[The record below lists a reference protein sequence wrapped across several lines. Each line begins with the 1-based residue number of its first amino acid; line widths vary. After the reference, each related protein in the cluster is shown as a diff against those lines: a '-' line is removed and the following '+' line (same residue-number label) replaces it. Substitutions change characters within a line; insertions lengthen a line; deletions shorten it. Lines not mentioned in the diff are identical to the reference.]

1 MAAKLKKGDK
11 VVVMAGKDKGKRG
24 EIISMTAAKGRT
36 LGKAK
41 VQGVNLVKR
50 HNRPTQSSAGGIE
63 TKEAAIQLSNLM
75 IEDPKDGAPTRVGFK
90 MLDDGKKVR
99 FAKKSGEVIDG

>member
-24 EIISMTAAKGRT
+24 EITSVNPSAGRAT
-36 LGKAK
+36 
-41 VQGVNLVKR
+41 VQGINLIKK
-50 HNRPTQSSAGGIE
+50 HNKPTQTSPGGID
-63 TKEAAIQLSNLM
+63 TVEAPIQLSNLM

-90 MLDDGKKVR
+90 MEGDKKVR
-99 FAKKSGEVIDG
+99 FAKKSGEVING

>member
-11 VVVMAGKDKGKRG
+11 VVVMSGKDKGKRG
-24 EIISMTAAKGRT
+24 EITSVLPAEGR
-36 LGKAK
+36 AV

-50 HNRPTQSSAGGIE
+50 HQRPTQASAGGIE
-63 TKEAAIQLSNLM
+63 TKEAPIQLSNLM

-90 MLDDGKKVR
+90 VVDGKKVR

>member
-11 VVVMAGKDKGKRG
+11 VVVIAGKDKGKRG
-24 EIISMTAAKGRT
+24 EILSVMPSAGR
-36 LGKAK
+36 AV
-41 VQGVNLVKR
+41 VQGVNLVKK
-50 HNRPTQSSAGGIE
+50 HTKPSQSGPGGVE

-90 MLDDGKKVR
+90 MADDKKVR
-99 FAKKSGEVIDG
+99 FAKKSGELIDG

>member
-11 VVVMAGKDKGKRG
+11 VVVIAGKDKGKRG
-24 EIISMTAAKGRT
+24 EITSVLPVEGR
-36 LGKAK
+36 AV
-41 VQGVNLVKR
+41 VQGVNLVKK
-50 HNRPTQSSAGGIE
+50 HNRPTQASAGGIE

-90 MLDDGKKVR
+90 KLDDGKKVR

>member
-11 VVVMAGKDKGKRG
+11 VVVIAGKDKGKRG
-24 EIISMTAAKGRT
+24 EITSVLPAEGRAT
-36 LGKAK
+36 
-41 VQGVNLVKR
+41 VQGVNLVKK
-50 HNRPTQSSAGGIE
+50 HNRPTQASAGGIE

-90 MLDDGKKVR
+90 TLDDGKKVR

>member
-11 VVVMAGKDKGKRG
+11 VVVIAGKDKGKRG
-24 EIISMTAAKGRT
+24 EITSVLPADGRAT
-36 LGKAK
+36 
-41 VQGVNLVKR
+41 VQGVNLVKK
-50 HNRPTQSSAGGIE
+50 HNRPTQASAGGIE

-75 IEDPKDGAPTRVGFK
+75 IEDPKDGSPTRVGFK
-90 MLDDGKKVR
+90 TLDDGKKVR

>member
-11 VVVMAGKDKGKRG
+11 VVVIAGKDKGKRG
-24 EIISMTAAKGRT
+24 EILSVLPAEGR
-36 LGKAK
+36 AV

-50 HNRPTQSSAGGIE
+50 HQRPTQTSAGGIN
-63 TKEAAIQLSNLM
+63 TKEAPIQLSNLM

-90 MLDDGKKVR
+90 VEDGKKVR
-99 FAKKSGEVIDG
+99 FAKKSGEVING

>member
-24 EIISMTAAKGRT
+24 EILSVKPAEGRAT
-36 LGKAK
+36 
-41 VQGVNLVKR
+41 VQGINLVKK
-50 HNRPTQSSAGGIE
+50 HNKPTQTSPGGID
-63 TKEAAIQLSNLM
+63 TVEAPIQLSNLM
-75 IEDPKDGAPTRVGFK
+75 IEDPKDGAPSRVGFK
-90 MLDDGKKVR
+90 VVDGKKVR

>member
-11 VVVMAGKDKGKRG
+11 VVVVAGKDKGKRG
-24 EIISMTAAKGRT
+24 EILSVLPSEGR
-36 LGKAK
+36 AI

-50 HNRPTQSSAGGIE
+50 HQRPTQTSAGGIN
-63 TKEAAIQLSNLM
+63 TKEAPIQLSNLM

-90 MLDDGKKVR
+90 VEDGKKVR
-99 FAKKSGEVIDG
+99 FAKKSGEVING

>member
-24 EIISMTAAKGRT
+24 EVLSVIPSEGRAT
-36 LGKAK
+36 
-41 VQGVNLVKR
+41 VQGINLIKK
-50 HNRPTQSSAGGIE
+50 HNKPTQTSPGGID
-63 TKEAAIQLSNLM
+63 TVEAPIQLSNLM

-90 MLDDGKKVR
+90 MDGDKKVR
-99 FAKKSGEVIDG
+99 FAKKSGEVING

>member
-11 VVVMAGKDKGKRG
+11 VVVIAGKDKGKRG
-24 EIISMTAAKGRT
+24 EITSVLPAEGR
-36 LGKAK
+36 AV

-50 HNRPTQSSAGGIE
+50 HQRPTQTAAGGIE

-75 IEDPKDGAPTRVGFK
+75 IEDPKDQAPTRVGFK
-90 MLDDGKKVR
+90 VVDGKKVR

>member
-11 VVVMAGKDKGKRG
+11 VVVIAGKDKGKRG
-24 EIISMTAAKGRT
+24 EITKVLTADGR
-36 LGKAK
+36 AI
-41 VQGVNLVKR
+41 VSGVNLVKK
-50 HNRPTQSSAGGIE
+50 HNRPSQVSAGGIE

-90 MLDDGKKVR
+90 VEDGKKVR
-99 FAKKSGEVIDG
+99 FAKKSGELIDG

>member
-11 VVVMAGKDKGKRG
+11 VVVVAGKDKGKRG
-24 EIISMTAAKGRT
+24 EILSVLPKEGR
-36 LGKAK
+36 AV

-50 HNRPTQSSAGGIE
+50 HSRPTQTSAGGIN

-90 MLDDGKKVR
+90 VLDDGKKVR
-99 FAKKSGEVIDG
+99 FAKKSGEVING

>member
-11 VVVMAGKDKGKRG
+11 VVVIAGKDKGKRG
-24 EIISMTAAKGRT
+24 EITSV
-36 LGKAK
+36 LPVEGKAV

-50 HNRPTQSSAGGIE
+50 HTRPTQTNAGGIV
-63 TKEAAIQLSNLM
+63 TKEAAVQLSNLM
-75 IEDPKDGAPTRVGFK
+75 IEDPKDGAPSRVGFK
-90 MLDDGKKVR
+90 TLDDGKKVR